1 MNDKK
6 MHKYTKNF
14 DQKIDTSTIIQK
26 VVIITYQFLF
36 TECNCNLQGSKNN
49 KCRPDSGKC
58 ECKDGYSGIRCD
70 VDFPI
75 REILFSF
82 WS

>member
-1 MNDKK
+1 MINDD
-6 MHKYTKNF
+6 HLIPF
-14 DQKIDTSTIIQK
+14 
-26 VVIITYQFLF
+26 FLS
-36 TECNCNLQGSKNN
+36 TECNCNLQGSENN

-82 WS
+82 